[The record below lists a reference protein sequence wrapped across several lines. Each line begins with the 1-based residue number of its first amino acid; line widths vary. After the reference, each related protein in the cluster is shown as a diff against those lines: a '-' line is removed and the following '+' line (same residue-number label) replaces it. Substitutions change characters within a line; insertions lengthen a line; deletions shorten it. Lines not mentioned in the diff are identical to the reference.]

1 MGHKTVRLD
10 TLVDIMTGVP
20 MSRAKKIAGDDDPVK
35 VKVLIPGAMS
45 SGRIDDGL
53 IATEEISK
61 VKEELFLREGDVVVK
76 ASTPYD
82 CVFVDKGHEGLLPTS
97 FGLILRARTQDAV
110 DMRYLAAYLGLESI
124 NKELQSMSKGM
135 SIKLIKKRDLEGLMV
150 PVPTLEEQARLGS
163 LYENTQGFK
172 ELCRTIS
179 EKSSVLLQSEFY
191 RTVLDND

>member
-45 SGRIDDGL
+45 SGRIVDSL
-53 IATEEISK
+53 IATEEVSK

-82 CVFVDKGHEGLLPTS
+82 CVFVDKRNEGLLPTS
-97 FGLILRARTQDAV
+97 FGLILRARSQDAV

>member
-1 MGHKTVRLD
+1 MCHKTVRLGA
-10 TLVDIMTGVP
+10 LVDIMTGVP

-35 VKVLIPGAMS
+35 VNVLIPGAMS
-45 SGRIDDGL
+45 SGRINDSL
-53 IATEEISK
+53 IATEEVSK

-82 CVFVDKGHEGLLPTS
+82 CVFVDKRHEGLLSTS

-163 LYENTQGFK
+163 LYESTQGFK

>member
-1 MGHKTVRLD
+1 MGHKTARLD

-35 VKVLIPGAMS
+35 VKVLIPGAIS
-45 SGRIDDGL
+45 SGRIDDSL
-53 IATEEISK
+53 IATEEVSK

-82 CVFVDKGHEGLLPTS
+82 CVFVDKRYEGLLPTS
-97 FGLILRARTQDAV
+97 FGLILRARSQDAV

-172 ELCRTIS
+172 ELCRTFS

>member
-10 TLVDIMTGVP
+10 TLVDIMTGAP

-45 SGRIDDGL
+45 SGRIDDSL
-53 IATEEISK
+53 IATEEVSK

-82 CVFVDKGHEGLLPTS
+82 CVFVDKRHEGLLPTS
-97 FGLILRARTQDAV
+97 FGLILRARSQDAV

-172 ELCRTIS
+172 ELCRAIS